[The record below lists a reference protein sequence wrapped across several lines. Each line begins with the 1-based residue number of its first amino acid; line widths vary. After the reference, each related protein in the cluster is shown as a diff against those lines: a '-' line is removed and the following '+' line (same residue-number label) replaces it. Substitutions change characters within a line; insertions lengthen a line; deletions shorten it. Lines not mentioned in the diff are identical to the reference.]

1 MIPGVK
7 PRLEIGADED
17 LTQDKEKEFPVAIS
31 QWKMVAGLLLEARG
45 AVVAKPERMR
55 PTVVGPSQ
63 RDRTGRPTGVGVLSN
78 RLENRAVFEPLR
90 HQG

>member
-1 MIPGVK
+1 VK

-45 AVVAKPERMR
+45 AVVAKPERVR
-55 PTVVGPSQ
+55 PLWLVFATRQNSPSHW
-63 RDRTGRPTGVGVLSN
+63 RGCAIES
-78 RLENRAVFEPLR
+78 A
-90 HQG
+90 